1 MREAYG
7 RRHFFL
13 LLDIATLC
21 DIKPEYWVMRFAE
34 GLVDR
39 SVALDRAARWIIDCT

>member
-13 LLDIATLC
+13 LLGIATLC
-21 DIKPEYWVMRFAE
+21 DIKPEYWVVRFGE
-34 GLVDR
+34 GL
-39 SVALDRAARWIIDCT
+39 LIDQ